1 VGNHDTP
8 TSILGVLSSLDRLG
22 KGTDLVD
29 LEKKGI
35 ASVLL
40 DGSSNTLG
48 VSDSQVITNKLELR
62 GGAEVGPV
70 VPVILV
76 ESILNGN
83 DWKRK
88 KKFASQNNEWPQSK
102 R

>member
-8 TSILGVLSSLDRLG
+8 TSILGVLGSLDRLS
-22 KGTDLVD
+22 KRTDLVN
-29 LEKKGI
+29 LKKKGI
-35 ASVLL
+35 ACVLL
-40 DGSSNTLG
+40 NGSSNTLG

-62 GGAEVGPV
+62 GGTEVGPV

-83 DWKRK
+83 NWKK
-88 KKFASQNNEWPQSK
+88 KKFSSQNNEWTQSK